1 MRTAVNQTSIWSYHS
16 LDDLNNRQREVLRV
30 IRKFGQASNRQIARE
45 LDTDISSVTGRT
57 NELVAKG
64 LVVESHKERDPR
76 TNKTVTIW
84 KEM

>member
-1 MRTAVNQTSIWSYHS
+1 MKTAVNQTSILSYHS

-64 LVVESHKERDPR
+64 LVTESHKERDPR

-84 KEM
+84 KEA